1 MRGRCRPCRNDTA
14 IRSDTAIRN
23 DAAIAVAFIHAQRL
37 SSVQKRHSVRAGVL
51 KRRSNRAG
59 VQNRRTIRVGVQ
71 KRRANRAVHLGKSH
85 NQQPLPT
92 FLNSRVNSG

>member
-1 MRGRCRPCRNDTA
+1 M
-14 IRSDTAIRN
+14 
-23 DAAIAVAFIHAQRL
+23 HAQRL
-37 SSVQKRHSVRAGVL
+37 SSVQNRRTIRVGMLKRRANRPSMQKRRGIRAGVL
-51 KRRSNRAG
+51 KRRSNRPS
-59 VQNRRTIRVGVQ
+59 VQ

>member
-1 MRGRCRPCRNDTA
+1 M
-14 IRSDTAIRN
+14 
-23 DAAIAVAFIHAQRL
+23 AFMHAQRL
-37 SSVQKRHSVRAGVL
+37 SSVQKRRSGRA
-51 KRRSNRAG
+51 N
-59 VQNRRTIRVGVQ
+59 VQNRRTIRAGVLNRRTIRADVQKRRANRSSVQ